1 MRSGVVST
9 VAFDTPA
16 APAVATFRMPDSA
29 PLPEESAPEG
39 TPKRFD
45 DIGSLSAFW
54 EIIEPILEL
63 LGARRL
69 CEVGVAGGKFAQLL
83 LAWSRRHG
91 AVYYGVDP
99 APTPA
104 FRMRFEMTEF
114 DSAAGGRSTLVTNP
128 SLEVLPTLELCDAYF
143 LDGDH
148 NYHTV
153 RSELELIEKR
163 ARRDSGDARPIVF
176 LHDVAWPWG
185 RRDMYYA
192 SSTVPANARHPSS
205 DQLGVLL
212 GTDELVDGGMRTPG
226 LYSIAL
232 HAGGPKNGVLTAVE
246 DFLSSPVGNGW
257 TSMIVPAAYGLG
269 ILYQPS
275 AANMPAACREHLR
288 ALDGAVALLEKFL
301 RTYETNHQTLFLWS
315 EQTRLELETERGY
328 HHEILAAYRKLEEA
342 YQGLLAHSNGLEED
356 YRKLEQAYQALLA
369 HSNALEEEYR
379 RLLSIYTKSNKEH
392 AGV

>member
-1 MRSGVVST
+1 
-9 VAFDTPA
+9 
-16 APAVATFRMPDSA
+16 MPDSA
-29 PLPEESAPEG
+29 PLPEESVVEA
-39 TPKRFD
+39 TPKRLD

-69 CEVGVAGGKFAQLL
+69 CEVGVEQGKFAQLL
-83 LAWSRRHG
+83 LDWSKRHD

-99 APTPA
+99 APAPA
-104 FRMRFEMTEF
+104 LRMRFEKTEL
-114 DSAAGGRSTLVTNP
+114 DPAAVGRSALITNP
-128 SLEVLPTLELCDAYF
+128 SLEVLPTLEPCDTYF

-148 NYHTV
+148 NYYTV
-153 RSELELIEKR
+153 RSELELIEKT
-163 ARRDSGDARPIVF
+163 ARRDSADARPIVF
-176 LHDVAWPWG
+176 LHDVAWPWR

-192 SSTVPANARHPSS
+192 SSTVPADARHPSS

-212 GTDELVDGGMRTPG
+212 GRDELVDGGMRTPG

-246 DFLSSPVGNGW
+246 DFLSSPVGHGW

-275 AANMPAACREHLR
+275 AANIPAACREHLR
-288 ALDGAVALLEKFL
+288 SLGAAVALLEKFFE
-301 RTYETNHQTLFLWS
+301 TYETNHLTLFLNHLTLFLWS
-315 EQTRLELETERGY
+315 EQTSIAYRKLEQAHQGLLAHSNAQEEDYRKLEEVYQGL
-328 HHEILAAYRKLEEA
+328 LAHSSAQEEDYRKLEEA
-342 YQGLLAHSNGLEED
+342 YQG
-356 YRKLEQAYQALLA
+356 LLA

-379 RLLSIYTKSNKEH
+379 RLLSVYTKSNKKH
-392 AGV
+392 AAM

>member
-1 MRSGVVST
+1 MS
-9 VAFDTPA
+9 
-16 APAVATFRMPDSA
+16 
-29 PLPEESAPEG
+29 EG
-39 TPKRFD
+39 APKRLD

-54 EIIEPILEL
+54 EIIKPILEL

-69 CEVGVAGGKFAQLL
+69 CEVGVDEGKFAQLL
-83 LAWSRRHG
+83 LAWSRRHD

-104 FRMRFEMTEF
+104 FCISFEKTEL
-114 DSAAGGRSTLVTNP
+114 DPAARGRSALITNP
-128 SLEVLPTLELCDAYF
+128 SLEVLPTLEPCHAYF

-148 NYHTV
+148 NYYTV
-153 RSELELIEKR
+153 RSELELIEKT
-163 ARRDSGDARPIVF
+163 ARHDSADAMPIVF

-185 RRDMYYA
+185 RRDSYYA
-192 SSTVPANARHPSS
+192 CSTVPADARHPSS

-226 LYSIAL
+226 LYSSAL

-246 DFLSSPVGNGW
+246 DFLSSPVGHGW
-257 TSMIVPAAYGLG
+257 TSIIVPAAYGLG
-269 ILYQPS
+269 ILYQLS

-288 ALDGAVALLEKFL
+288 SLGAAVALLEKFFQ
-301 RTYETNHQTLFLWS
+301 TYETNHLTLFLNYLTLFLWS
-315 EQTRLELETERGY
+315 EQTSIAYQKLEEAYQGL
-328 HHEILAAYRKLEEA
+328 LAHSNAQEEDYRKLEEA
-342 YQGLLAHSNGLEED
+342 YQGLLAHSNALEE
-356 YRKLEQAYQALLA
+356 

-379 RLLSIYTKSNKEH
+379 RLLSVYTESNKEH

>member
-1 MRSGVVST
+1 
-9 VAFDTPA
+9 
-16 APAVATFRMPDSA
+16 MPDSV
-29 PLPEESAPEG
+29 PLPEESVPEE
-39 TPKRFD
+39 TPKRLN

-63 LGARRL
+63 LSARRL
-69 CEVGVAGGKFAQLL
+69 CEVGVDEGKFAQLL
-83 LAWSRRHG
+83 LAWSRTHD

-99 APTPA
+99 APAPA
-104 FRMRFEMTEF
+104 FRMSFEKTEL
-114 DSAAGGRSTLVTNP
+114 DPAAVGRSALITNP
-128 SLEVLPTLELCDAYF
+128 SLEVLPTLEPCDAYF

-148 NYHTV
+148 NYYTV
-153 RSELELIEKR
+153 RSELELIEKT
-163 ARRDSGDARPIVF
+163 ARRDSADARPIIF
-176 LHDVAWPWG
+176 LHDVGWPWR

-192 SSTVPANARHPSS
+192 SSTVPVDARHPSS

-212 GTDELVDGGMRTPG
+212 GRDELVDGGMRAPG

-246 DFLSSPVGNGW
+246 DFLSSPVGHGW
-257 TSMIVPAAYGLG
+257 TSIIVPAAYGLG

-275 AANMPAACREHLR
+275 AANIPAACREHLR
-288 ALDGAVALLEKFL
+288 SLGAAVALLEKFL

-315 EQTRLELETERGY
+315 EQTSVAYRKLEEAHQGLLAHSNALEED
-328 HHEILAAYRKLEEA
+328 YRKLEEA
-342 YQGLLAHSNGLEED
+342 YQGLLAHSNAQEED
-356 YRKLEQAYQALLA
+356 YRKLEEAYQGLLA
-369 HSNALEEEYR
+369 HSKALEEEYG

>member
-1 MRSGVVST
+1 VVSI

-16 APAVATFRMPDSA
+16 ALAVGTFRMPDSA
-29 PLPEESAPEG
+29 PLPEESVAEG
-39 TPKRFD
+39 TPKRLD

-69 CEVGVAGGKFAQLL
+69 CEVGVGEGKFAQLL
-83 LAWSRRHG
+83 LAWSRRHD

-99 APTPA
+99 APASA
-104 FRMRFEMTEF
+104 FRMRFEKTEL
-114 DSAAGGRSTLVTNP
+114 DPVAPGRSVLITNP
-128 SLEVLPTLELCDAYF
+128 SLEVLPTLEPCDAYF

-148 NYHTV
+148 NYYTV
-153 RSELELIEKR
+153 RSELEFIEKT
-163 ARRDSGDARPIVF
+163 ARRDSADARPIVF
-176 LHDVAWPWG
+176 LHDVAWPWR

-192 SSTVPANARHPSS
+192 SSTVPADARHPSS

-212 GTDELVDGGMRTPG
+212 GRDELVDGGMRTPG

-246 DFLSSPVGNGW
+246 DFLSSPVGHGW
-257 TSMIVPAAYGLG
+257 RSMIVPAAYGLG

-288 ALDGAVALLEKFL
+288 SLGAAVALLEKFFE
-301 RTYETNHQTLFLWS
+301 TYETNHLTLFLNHLTLFLWS
-315 EQTRLELETERGY
+315 EQTST
-328 HHEILAAYRKLEEA
+328 AYRKLEEA
-342 YQGLLAHSNGLEED
+342 YKGLLAHSNALEED
-356 YRKLEQAYQALLA
+356 YRKLEEAYHGLLA

-379 RLLSIYTKSNKEH
+379 RLLSFYTRSNKAH

>member
-1 MRSGVVST
+1 
-9 VAFDTPA
+9 
-16 APAVATFRMPDSA
+16 MPDSA
-29 PLPEESAPEG
+29 SLPEESVVEAA
-39 TPKRFD
+39 PKRLD

-69 CEVGVAGGKFAQLL
+69 CEVGVEQGKFAQLL
-83 LAWSRRHG
+83 LAWSERHD

-99 APTPA
+99 APAAA
-104 FRMRFEMTEF
+104 FKMRLEKIEL
-114 DSAAGGRSTLVTNP
+114 DSAAGGRATLITNP
-128 SLEVLPTLELCDAYF
+128 SLEVLPTLEPCDAYF

-148 NYHTV
+148 NYYTV
-153 RSELELIEKR
+153 RSELEFIEKT
-163 ARRDSGDARPIVF
+163 ARRHSADARPIVF

-185 RRDMYYA
+185 RRDMYYC
-192 SSTVPANARHPSS
+192 SSTVPADARHPSS
-205 DQLGVLL
+205 DQLGVFL
-212 GTDELVDGGMRTPG
+212 GSDELVDGGMRTPG

-246 DFLSSPVGNGW
+246 DFLSSAVGHGW
-257 TSMIVPAAYGLG
+257 TSIIMPAAYGLG

-288 ALDGAVALLEKFL
+288 SLGVAVALLEEFFE
-301 RTYETNHQTLFLWS
+301 TYETNHLTLFLNHLTLFLWS
-315 EQTRLELETERGY
+315 EQTS
-328 HHEILAAYRKLEEA
+328 IAYRKLEEA
-342 YQGLLAHSNGLEED
+342 YQGLLAHSNAQEEAYQGLLAHSNALEED
-356 YRKLEQAYQALLA
+356 YRKLEEAYQGLLA